1 MVTELDLKTAIRDVQ
16 EMKNRLLDEKI
27 EYLEKGIKESYVYA
41 ETNAYLRGQLDMIKE
56 LIENGLLEEE
66 KWYLLEYALSWLYQL
81 F

>member
-66 KWYLLEYALSWLYQL
+66 K
-81 F
+81 